1 MTSNQPIQPIVST
14 ATPPGRSTTAAQLLV
29 VEDESSVA
37 ALLATTLR
45 LAGYEV
51 TIAQNAAQALSALA
65 KKKFD
70 AVLVDWMLPTT
81 TGIELIRT
89 LRQQATHRLLPIMML
104 TAKSQENDT
113 VIGLEAGADD
123 YLSKPF
129 SPRELVA
136 RVKALLRRAQPLRDE
151 SLITVAPITLN
162 PTQGSVHFSDVQ
174 GSLRPVVLSHTEFK
188 LLQCL
193 MLQAQRVHSREN
205 LLEKAWDHAAQVDV
219 RTIDA
224 HIKRLRQALAL
235 AGCDNFIHTVRGMGY
250 TLNATL

>member
-1 MTSNQPIQPIVST
+1 MTSNQPIQPIASA
-14 ATPPGRSTTAAQLLV
+14 ATPPSRSSTAAQLLV
-29 VEDESSVA
+29 VEDEPSVA

-65 KKKFD
+65 EKKFD
-70 AVLVDWMLPTT
+70 AALVDWMLPTT

-123 YLSKPF
+123 YISKPF

-136 RVKALLRRAQPLRDE
+136 RVNVALMKAGKGDL
-151 SLITVAPITLN
+151 
-162 PTQGSVHFSDVQ
+162 
-174 GSLRPVVLSHTEFK
+174 EF
-188 LLQCL
+188 
-193 MLQAQRVHSREN
+193 
-205 LLEKAWDHAAQVDV
+205 
-219 RTIDA
+219 
-224 HIKRLRQALAL
+224 
-235 AGCDNFIHTVRGMGY
+235 
-250 TLNATL
+250 